1 MNQRESGRQS
11 SLSYRS
17 TDEENKTTIT
27 TNLAKINMQ
36 KLTLKQLDAGVA
48 AAFTNAGSLIEEAK
62 ILYQAGFHA
71 RAYTLSHIA
80 REELAKVTMLYTSGL
95 RLLAEHPVNWSK
107 LEKRLRDH
115 KSKLTS
121 DALVSYISTPGAVD
135 KLDLEKM
142 TGGSTTRNEWK
153 NESLYIA
160 LKEGNFKTPSQM
172 ITPQKAKRT
181 IELAMLAFEDAKS
194 FVSLGGN
201 LTERKSGEAKRI
213 FKHINPD
220 KLEPSDV
227 MELIK
232 TLTKLIH
239 SKTKSQDEASK

>member
-1 MNQRESGRQS
+1 
-11 SLSYRS
+11 
-17 TDEENKTTIT
+17 
-27 TNLAKINMQ
+27 MQ

-48 AAFTNAGSLIEEAK
+48 AAFTNAASLIEEAN
-62 ILYQAGFHA
+62 ILYHAGFHA

-121 DALVSYISTPGAVD
+121 DALVSYVSTPGAVD

-181 IELAMLAFEDAKS
+181 IELAMFAFEDAKPL
-194 FVSLGGN
+194 FHLA
-201 LTERKSGEAKRI
+201 EI
-213 FKHINPD
+213 
-220 KLEPSDV
+220 
-227 MELIK
+227 
-232 TLTKLIH
+232 
-239 SKTKSQDEASK
+239 